1 MKEITSDRNTIESII
16 GSASVCRIALSD
28 GGQPY
33 VVPVCFGYADNTLY
47 FHSAP
52 RGRKLDVLRENNAVC
67 FEFDV
72 DHEIVRSEDACK
84 WSMKYRSVVGFGRAF
99 LVEDL
104 EEKRGA
110 LDVIMSHYGGKP
122 YAYPEATLRKTA
134 VVRVEIHSMTG
145 KTSGY

>member
-1 MKEITSDRNTIESII
+1 MKEIISDRATIESII

-104 EEKRGA
+104 EGKRRA

>member
-1 MKEITSDRNTIESII
+1 MKEIISDRDTIESII
-16 GSASVCRIALSD
+16 RRASVCRIALSD

-84 WSMKYRSVVGFGRAF
+84 WSMKYRSVVGFGRAL

-104 EEKRGA
+104 EEKRRA
-110 LDVIMSHYGGKP
+110 LDVIMSHYGGNP

-134 VVRVEIHSMTG
+134 IVRVEIHSMTG